1 MRRAYIKVWR
11 DLATHLGRTITVVM
25 SIAVGVMA
33 LGMILSSNGLMAMQM
48 GAAQLAARPAHA
60 LLFVTGALYDGVAE
74 DVARVPGV
82 VAADARVQR
91 SIRWKPTLEAEWQDA
106 DFVAVADFS
115 AQRMDLV
122 DLRSGAW
129 PDDRSIAV
137 EQGHV
142 APFNVPATGSTIYF
156 DINNRSDAVALSGT
170 VRDNYRAKPPL
181 GRNRPA
187 FYLTLAGLKRITGSR
202 TITQIG
208 ITVSNFSEERAREV
222 ADAVSDKL
230 EKQGIKVRY
239 TEIQDPKE
247 HWAQTMA
254 DGVGVVLTVMAVA
267 ALFLSVALVV
277 NTINAILVQ
286 QVPQIGIMKTV
297 GALRGQIG
305 SVYLAGVVVYGLLA
319 IAVAVPLG
327 ALGGVLLSGYILRI
341 LNVPGSGYQLLPQIV
356 GAQLFTGLLVPLL
369 AAIWPVLQGVGV
381 SVREALSS
389 YGVGQGRFGT
399 RWLDQFLGNLR
410 GLPRMLLLMLR
421 NSVRRLERV
430 ALTQLVLVTAGAIFM
445 MVLSTHYSFIETI
458 AETWRAFG
466 YDGYVVFEQPQLIP
480 EVLEVLSARPG
491 VGRTEMW
498 LWQTAQTT
506 LPKIVSLVDAG
517 QKAPPAQMRGDRGGN
532 VGSNSSGTGWRVGL
546 RGVPLD
552 TQMFKPK
559 IVAGRGLRSGEQRSM
574 LLNEKLAAEIG
585 VGVGQNL
592 ELDLGNERKVTWHI
606 VGLVSDITNNQETG
620 YVVREELAREINSI
634 GRASFAHIMMADQTA
649 VGQRRLLAD
658 LSAFLKARGMRVS
671 STRTSAGD
679 REDTNAQFGILTTVL
694 LTMSFAMAMV
704 GAIGLSGTLSIN
716 VMERRREIGVMRAV
730 GASSSDV
737 AYVFVGEG
745 LLLGITSWLL
755 AMPLSVVGGPPFV
768 AAISNAISFS
778 GRYHLDWAGFAW
790 WLLIVVVL
798 SIVASWLPARR
809 ATEISV
815 KDSLSYE

>member
-11 DLATHLGRTITVVM
+11 DLATHFGRTVTVVM

-33 LGMILSSNGLMAMQM
+33 LGMILSSNGLMQLQM

-60 LLFVTGALYDGVAE
+60 LLFVGGALYDGVAE
-74 DVARVPGV
+74 DVARVDGV

-91 SIRWKPTLEAEWQDA
+91 SIRWKPALDAEWQDA
-106 DFVAVADFS
+106 DLVAVADFS

-122 DLRSGAW
+122 DLRTGSW
-129 PDDRSIAV
+129 PDARSIAV

-142 APFNVPATGSTIYF
+142 APFKVPAIGGTIYF
-156 DINNRSDAVALSGT
+156 DINDRSDAVTLSGT

-187 FYLTLAGLKRITGSR
+187 FYVTLAGLKRITGSR

-208 ITVSNFSEERAREV
+208 ITVANFSEERARSV
-222 ADAVSDKL
+222 ADAVSSKL
-230 EKQGIKVRY
+230 EKQGIKVGF

-297 GALRGQIG
+297 GALRGQIS
-305 SVYLAGVVVYGLLA
+305 SVYLAGVIVYGLLA
-319 IAVAVPLG
+319 VAVAVPLG

-356 GAQLFTGLLVPLL
+356 AAQLATGLLVPLL

-399 RWLDQFLGNLR
+399 RWLDQFLGSLR
-410 GLPRMLLLMLR
+410 GLPRMVLLMLR

-430 ALTQLVLVTAGAIFM
+430 ALTQVVLVTAGAIFM

-480 EVLEVLSARPG
+480 EVLDVLAARPG
-491 VGRTEMW
+491 IERVEMW
-498 LWQTAQTT
+498 LWQSAQTT
-506 LPKIVSLVDAG
+506 LPKIIQAVGAEKG
-517 QKAPPAQMRGDRGGN
+517 PPAQMRGDRGGS
-532 VGSNSSGTGWRVGL
+532 VGGNSSGTGWRVGL

-552 TQMFKPK
+552 TKMFKPK
-559 IVAGRGLRSGEQRSM
+559 IVAGRGLQAGEQRSM
-574 LLNEKLAAEIG
+574 LLNEKLAVEIG
-585 VGVGQNL
+585 IGVGQNL

-620 YVVREELAREINSI
+620 YVVREELAREINSV
-634 GRASFAHIMMADQTA
+634 GRATFAHITMSDQTA

-658 LSAFLKARGMRVS
+658 LSASLKARGMSVS

-694 LTMSFAMAMV
+694 LTMSFAMALV

-755 AMPLSVVGGPPFV
+755 AMPLSVLGGPPFV
-768 AAISNAISFS
+768 ASISSAISFS
-778 GRYHLDWAGFAW
+778 GRYHLDLAGFWW